1 VSPEHPSGQALLN
14 REALVRRH
22 GTGINAHDL
31 VGLWCLRRVWSRG
44 QASPSA
50 LASFG
55 LRASGATLE
64 LQQHAAEL
72 RLVNAIRLGS
82 LTLRFSGT
90 AELVGRRPLLQFSFS
105 DLELRWGEQRLWHRV
120 LSMPAGRQRPFFALI
135 ARDPQGWLAARGR
148 GGGLALWELV

>member
-14 REALVRRH
+14 REALVRRQ
-22 GTGINAHDL
+22 GTGINAQDL
-31 VGLWCLRRVWSRG
+31 VGRWCLRTVWSRG

-64 LQQHAAEL
+64 LQQHDAGL

-90 AELVGRRPLLQFSFS
+90 AELVGRRPLLQFCFS
-105 DLELRWGEQRLWHRV
+105 DLELRWGEHRLWHRV
-120 LSMPAGRQRPFFALI
+120 LPMPAGRQRPFFALI
-135 ARDPQGWLAARGR
+135 ASDPQGWLAARGR